1 MLGGPMGALPTTLS
15 HEFSK
20 VPNADIQRSTF
31 NRVHG
36 LKTTFDSGQLI
47 PIYVDEVLP
56 GDTFQ
61 MNATGFGRLA
71 TPIYP
76 LMDNMYVETFFFF
89 VPNRII
95 WDNWEKFNGA
105 QDDPGDSTDFLVPQI
120 TSATVAEGSL
130 YDYMGLPTQIAGL
143 DFNNL
148 HGRAYNLIWNEW
160 FRDEN
165 LQDGVYIMVWPLI
178 AAGVSG
184 FGGYK
189 ANKETKAST
198 ARQMHFQERMSNT
211 AHQRQVADLRKA
223 GLNPILSAKLGGAS
237 TPAGASYVARNIG
250 ADAVQGYGTMSSAL
264 QAQAQAKYISGAQT
278 EQTRAQTKQIG
289 QQTKL
294 TEQQTAKVEQE
305 IGQMKDLHNERW
317 QRLFATMGP
326 DNIAASVAASISG
339 VNVQTLLNEI
349 ARETSSSINSIE
361 SLEALLKATQA
372 QKSFLSQNVSGLE
385 QIIKR
390 LFPHKE

>member
-1 MLGGPMGALPTTLS
+1 
-15 HEFSK
+15 
-20 VPNADIQRSTF
+20 
-31 NRVHG
+31 
-36 LKTTFDSGQLI
+36 
-47 PIYVDEVLP
+47 
-56 GDTFQ
+56 
-61 MNATGFGRLA
+61 
-71 TPIYP
+71 
-76 LMDNMYVETFFFF
+76 
-89 VPNRII
+89 
-95 WDNWEKFNGA
+95 
-105 QDDPGDSTDFLVPQI
+105 
-120 TSATVAEGSL
+120 
-130 YDYMGLPTQIAGL
+130 
-143 DFNNL
+143 
-148 HGRAYNLIWNEW
+148 
-160 FRDEN
+160 
-165 LQDGVYIMVWPLI
+165 MVWPLI

-339 VNVQTLLNEI
+339 VNVKTLLNEV

-390 LFPHKE
+390 VFPHKE